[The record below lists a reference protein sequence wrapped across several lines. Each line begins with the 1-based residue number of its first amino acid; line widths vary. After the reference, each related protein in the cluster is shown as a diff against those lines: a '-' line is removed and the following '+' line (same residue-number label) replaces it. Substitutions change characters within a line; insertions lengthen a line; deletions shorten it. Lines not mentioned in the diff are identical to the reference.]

1 VIRVEPNLRLETLE
15 IIGMVAAF
23 VLLVLPRR
31 RHHKAEDDVSA
42 SQFIELRVE
51 RGNGARAVRLP
62 IPAIIGRAAD
72 ATLVIADA
80 QVSRRHARIDMVDGA
95 LFLHDLGS
103 RNGTLLNARP
113 IDAPVAIRAGD
124 EINVGDA
131 RIVVG
136 GSGAWK

>member
-1 VIRVEPNLRLETLE
+1 MRVEPNLRLETLE
-15 IIGMVAAF
+15 IVGMVAAF
-23 VLLVLPRR
+23 VVLLIPRR
-31 RHHKAEDDVSA
+31 CRLKAEDDVSM
-42 SQFIELRVE
+42 SQFLELRVE
-51 RGNGARAVRLP
+51 QGNGARALRLP
-62 IPAIIGRAAD
+62 IPVIIGRAAD

-80 QVSRRHARIDMVDGA
+80 QVSRRHARIDMVDGT

-113 IDAPVAIRAGD
+113 IDAPVALSEGD